1 MTRQEQVATIRQAVR
16 WLFLFFSMGAG
27 LSPAYAGAD
36 GFDQL
41 DRFFEEVSTLK
52 ASFTQV
58 ILDENLLALEESSG
72 LLWIAR
78 PGRFRWDYDS
88 VHSQTIVADGEVLW
102 VYDVELEQVT
112 RRGQETAIGQTPAV
126 LLSGG
131 QQYRKDYK
139 VTVLGRQGA
148 VNWISLVPKL
158 SDGSFAEIQ
167 LGFEGDT
174 LRLIQLLDELN
185 QITRVTLSD
194 VVENEPIPDSVFQF
208 IPPAGV
214 DVIGDVE

>member
-1 MTRQEQVATIRQAVR
+1 VTAIDQAMR
-16 WLFLFFSMGAG
+16 WMLLWLVMGAG

-36 GFDQL
+36 GYEQL
-41 DRFFEEVSTLK
+41 DRFFEKVTTFK
-52 ASFTQV
+52 ASFIQV
-58 ILDENLLALEESSG
+58 VLDENLLALEESSG

-78 PGRFRWDYDS
+78 PGRFRWDYES
-88 VHSQTIVADGEVLW
+88 VHPQTIVADGQVLW

-112 RRGQETAIGQTPAV
+112 RKEQESAIGQTPAV

-131 QQYRKDYK
+131 QQYRKDYN
-139 VTVLGRQGA
+139 VTILGRQGA

-158 SDGSFAEIQ
+158 NDGSFAEIQ
-167 LGFEGDT
+167 LGFEGET

-185 QITRVTLSD
+185 QITRVTLAN

-208 IPPAGV
+208 VPPTGV
-214 DVIGDVE
+214 DILSDVE

>member
-1 MTRQEQVATIRQAVR
+1 VIAIDQATRWMLL
-16 WLFLFFSMGAG
+16 WLVMGAG
-27 LSPAYAGAD
+27 LSPAGAGAD
-36 GFDQL
+36 GYERL
-41 DRFFEEVSTLK
+41 DRFFEKVNTFK
-52 ASFTQV
+52 ASFIQV
-58 ILDENLLALEESSG
+58 VLDENLLALEESSG

-78 PGRFRWDYDS
+78 PGRFRWDYES
-88 VHSQTIVADGEVLW
+88 VQAQTIVADGQVLW

-112 RRGQETAIGQTPAV
+112 RKEQESAIGQTPAV

-131 QQYRKDYK
+131 QQYRKDYN
-139 VTVLGRQGA
+139 VSILGGQGA

-167 LGFEGDT
+167 LGFEGET

-185 QITRVTLSD
+185 QITRVTLAN

-208 IPPAGV
+208 VPPTGV
-214 DVIGDVE
+214 DVISDVE

>member
-1 MTRQEQVATIRQAVR
+1 MR
-16 WLFLFFSMGAG
+16 WMLLWLVMGAG

-36 GFDQL
+36 GYEQL
-41 DRFFEEVSTLK
+41 DRFFEKVTTFK
-52 ASFTQV
+52 ASFIQV
-58 ILDENLLALEESSG
+58 VLDENLLALEESSG

-78 PGRFRWDYDS
+78 PGRFRWDYES
-88 VHSQTIVADGEVLW
+88 VHPQTIVADGQVLW

-112 RRGQETAIGQTPAV
+112 RKEQESAIGQTPAV

-131 QQYRKDYK
+131 QQYRKDYN
-139 VTVLGRQGA
+139 VTILGRQGA

-158 SDGSFAEIQ
+158 NDGSFAEIQ
-167 LGFEGDT
+167 LGFEGET

-185 QITRVTLSD
+185 QITRVTLAN

-208 IPPAGV
+208 VPPTGV
-214 DVIGDVE
+214 DILSDVE